1 MLHVV
6 LIGTFGALPAC
17 TGKSIKLDMPK
28 RKEGENK
35 QDDKCK
41 QTPDDSTARDHSE
54 RRYYYDDAHG
64 YEDFDPEAEL
74 AEDDDD

>member
-1 MLHVV
+1 
-6 LIGTFGALPAC
+6 
-17 TGKSIKLDMPK
+17 MPK